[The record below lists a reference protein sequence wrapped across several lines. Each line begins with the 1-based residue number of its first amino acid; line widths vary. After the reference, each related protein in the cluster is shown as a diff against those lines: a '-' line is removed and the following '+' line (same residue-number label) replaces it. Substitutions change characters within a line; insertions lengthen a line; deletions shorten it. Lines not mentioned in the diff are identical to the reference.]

1 MIITESIEIMTETK
15 ILWKEFFKTIERF
28 TIINSR
34 SSKLEEI
41 YNEGL
46 AVFSKLP
53 YCKANAILIF
63 NEEDKSY
70 ELKHTIPEQSESY
83 MNNLYEYLMDES
95 HIGLAI
101 NSGKILNVNHNLMNE
116 SDYNVM
122 IIPLYKRQGIC
133 GLVLSVHNNNYSN
146 DIDQFIMQLCGV
158 FSSLLANS
166 IENIN
171 ILNQLE
177 ANKLTLEQ
185 KIATRTL
192 DLAQSRRELKAIFD
206 SVLTGVMVY
215 DMKISKVV
223 RVNPVACCIIGLED
237 SDIVGRS
244 VFDFLNFV
252 DYEQICENPD
262 NKCSNS
268 YNSVLKLGN
277 GSEINILRNT
287 TKLKINNR
295 ILITESFL
303 DITKIKEAEI
313 ALTKTNEI
321 LELKVQERTEDL
333 QLIVHQLKQEIA
345 DREFAE
351 NELRIMLEQQKELSD
366 LKTLFVS
373 MVSHEFRTPLT
384 IIKSS
389 AQMVSKFKQKLSDTE
404 KENYLERIQKSV
416 DNLTELIENVVFI
429 GKNDNNKIDYNFKEF
444 DIYNLIE
451 DVIKNFKNDGNENR
465 NFIVEFQ
472 TNEKN
477 IFSDKKLIQM
487 VLNNLISN
495 AVKYSSIDKSIIV
508 VVSMQEKYLSIS
520 VQDFG
525 IGIPEN
531 EQKNIFELF
540 YRAGNTTEIS
550 GSGIGLAV
558 VKESILK
565 LGGKIDMNSKLGFG
579 SEFRIF
585 LPI

>member
-1 MIITESIEIMTETK
+1 MTITESMSIMTETK
-15 ILWKEFFKTIERF
+15 ILWKEFFKAVERF
-28 TIINSR
+28 TILNSR
-34 SSKLEEI
+34 SSQLEDI
-41 YNEGL
+41 YLEGL
-46 AVFSKLP
+46 AVYSKLP
-53 YCKANAILIF
+53 YCKANAIFIY
-63 NEEDKSY
+63 NEEAQTY
-70 ELKHTIPEQSESY
+70 ELKNTLPEQSESY
-83 MNNLYEYLMDES
+83 MNNLYEYLLDES

-101 NSGKILNVNHNLMNE
+101 NSGKIINVDHNLMPE

-122 IIPLYKRQGIC
+122 IIPLFKRQGII

-146 DIDQFIMQLCGV
+146 DIDQFILQLCGV
-158 FSSLLANS
+158 FSSLLGNA
-166 IENIN
+166 IENIF

-177 ANKLTLEQ
+177 INKSTLEQ

-215 DMKISKVV
+215 DMKISKIV
-223 RVNPVACCIIGLED
+223 RVNPVACNIIGLDD
-237 SDIVGRS
+237 SEIVGRS
-244 VFDFLNFV
+244 VFDFLQLV
-252 DYEQICENPD
+252 DYEQINENPE

-268 YNSVLKLGN
+268 YNSVLISGN
-277 GSEINILRNT
+277 GSEVNILRNT
-287 TKLKINNR
+287 TKLRINNR
-295 ILITESFL
+295 VLITESFL

-333 QLIVHQLKQEIA
+333 QLIVHQLKQEIS

-389 AQMVSKFKQKLSDTE
+389 AQMVSKFKQKLSDNE

-416 DNLTELIENVVFI
+416 DNLTELIENVVFM
-429 GKNDNNKIDYNFKEF
+429 GKNDNNKIDYNFKDF
-444 DIYNLIE
+444 DMHKLIN
-451 DVIKNFKNDGNENR
+451 DVIKNFKNDGNDDR
-465 NFIVEFQ
+465 NFIIEYH
-472 TNEKN
+472 TNQRN
-477 IFSDKKLIQM
+477 IYTDKKLLQM

-495 AVKYSSIDKSIIV
+495 AIKYSSIDKNIII
-508 VVSMQEKYLSIS
+508 VVSMQEKNLSIS

-540 YRAGNTTEIS
+540 YRAENATEFA

-558 VKESILK
+558 VHESMLK
-565 LGGKIDMNSKLGFG
+565 LGGEIEMSSKLGYG
-579 SEFRIF
+579 SEFKIF